1 MIRLPR
7 FTGATRSRTQSAK
20 DKFMGNGN
28 PQTREAMSRLALSCS
43 ALARAGQVLS
53 MVTDPAKTDE
63 ALRQATAILE
73 SDAKVSR
80 LPQMEAVVAECQSAL
95 SAVAMTERV
104 AECRKLA
111 TRMARLAST
120 LATEVQ
126 EQTRKAGKVEA
137 KPAAASPVA
146 PVIAPTVAPPQ
157 PTQAPAAPKAPPPP
171 PAAAPPRVPV
181 APVAKP
187 GKRPSKPKVDITPI
201 RVAAT
206 AEERTAVTAA
216 LETGQRF
223 ADVKNGTLVDTRMN
237 LMWSAKI
244 GPAVVHRAAVAYAT
258 SCRLGGYADWRLP
271 RPDELQHFLKGGGRD
286 LPAMFQIESGSSAV
300 ALWTSETSR
309 RFLFLRQ
316 ATTVQV
322 RSAAAQPVS
331 AGQGNVH
338 VLVVRGA
345 PESR

>member
-1 MIRLPR
+1 
-7 FTGATRSRTQSAK
+7 
-20 DKFMGNGN
+20 MGNGN

-53 MVTDPAKTDE
+53 MVADPAKTDE

-80 LPQMEAVVAECQSAL
+80 LPQMETVVAECQSAL

-126 EQTRKAGKVEA
+126 EQSRKAGKVEA

-146 PVIAPTVAPPQ
+146 PV
-157 PTQAPAAPKAPPPP
+157 
-171 PAAAPPRVPV
+171 
-181 APVAKP
+181 AKP
-187 GKRPSKPKVDITPI
+187 EKRPSKPKVDITPI

-206 AEERTAVTAA
+206 AEERAAVTAA

-223 ADVKNGTLVDTRMN
+223 ADVKNGTLIDTRMN

-244 GPAVVHRAAVAYAT
+244 GPAVVHRAAVGYAS

-271 RPDELQHFLKGGGRD
+271 RPDELQHFLTGGGRD
-286 LPAMFQIESGSSAV
+286 LTAMFRIESGSSAV

-322 RSAAAQPVS
+322 RSAAAQPVA

-345 PESR
+345 RESR

>member
-1 MIRLPR
+1 
-7 FTGATRSRTQSAK
+7 
-20 DKFMGNGN
+20 MGNGN

-53 MVTDPAKTDE
+53 MVADPAKTDE

-73 SDAKVSR
+73 SDAKASR

-126 EQTRKAGKVEA
+126 EQSRKAGKVEA
-137 KPAAASPVA
+137 KPAAAAPVA
-146 PVIAPTVAPPQ
+146 PVPTA
-157 PTQAPAAPKAPPPP
+157 APATA
-171 PAAAPPRVPV
+171 
-181 APVAKP
+181 AKP
-187 GKRPSKPKVDITPI
+187 EKRPSKPKVDITPI

-206 AEERTAVTAA
+206 AEERAAVTAA

-244 GPAVVHRAAVAYAT
+244 GPAVVHRAAVGYAS

-271 RPDELQHFLKGGGRD
+271 RPDELQHFLTGGGRD
-286 LPAMFQIESGSSAV
+286 LPAMFRIESGSSAV

-338 VLVVRGA
+338 LLVVRGA